1 MVLRMPECQIMHPWS
16 GKTPPKLRAQKRIEF
31 LETPK
36 DRTKDQ
42 TVKKECEENLK
53 RWTELPFS

>member
-1 MVLRMPECQIMHPWS
+1 MSECQTMHLWS

-31 LETPK
+31 LGTLK
-36 DRTKDQ
+36 DRTNDQ

-53 RWTELPFS
+53 RWIEPPFS

>member
-1 MVLRMPECQIMHPWS
+1 MPECQTMHLWS

-31 LETPK
+31 LGTLK